1 MEFCGVFYETGY
13 LRAVYDRIRKLFF
26 VFLMAAVLTVGM
38 MGQGME
44 TINFGS
50 VRLKDMAGRAVAEY
64 AAGVGTT
71 GSFMISVTE
80 IQISADVSADLFTV
94 PAVISERSEDLN
106 TGNSAAV
113 VLPVEDAI
121 SDALM
126 AEETISNILPGEETV
141 PDAPIIETILPN
153 DPPISGELSDI
164 PVIDENISD
173 DPALEEGGVGDK
185 TVIGGGFVTD
195 ASGMICGISDLSVIS
210 EDGYLILPS
219 EGCRGIAAGA
229 FASCKDIISEIY
241 IPANI
246 SEIEERAFTDLT
258 SLGWI
263 EMETSSFMFSADN
276 AHAVHPNHPEY
287 TDVNNCTYMNEGVVV
302 KVHAGQKYTSDGM
315 SMAVAKELAAR
326 AGVPLQYFA
335 NRSDKVGGST
345 LGNLAMAQVSMN
357 CVDIGLPQLAMH
369 SVCETAGAADTDYLV
384 KAMTAYFS
392 RDFHRDRDGGIVF

>member
-71 GSFMISVTE
+71 GSFMILVTE

-263 EMETSSFMFSADN
+263 EMETSAGYYTEDGVLFSKDGTCLLAFPPARTGNYKVPSHVTEIADG
-276 AHAVHPNHPEY
+276 AF
-287 TDVNNCTYMNEGVVV
+287 D
-302 KVHAGQKYTSDGM
+302 
-315 SMAVAKELAAR
+315 R
-326 AGVPLQYFA
+326 AGISVLDA
-335 NRSDKVGGST
+335 SDCSVLEIRS
-345 LGNLAMAQVSMN
+345 
-357 CVDIGLPQLAMH
+357 LPSYIEL
-369 SVCETAGAADTDYLV
+369 
-384 KAMTAYFS
+384 
-392 RDFHRDRDGGIVF
+392 RR

>member
-126 AEETISNILPGEETV
+126 AKKLYRTFCLEKKPYRMLRSLRRFCQMIRRS
-141 PDAPIIETILPN
+141 A
-153 DPPISGELSDI
+153 
-164 PVIDENISD
+164 ENCQ
-173 DPALEEGGVGDK
+173 
-185 TVIGGGFVTD
+185 TF
-195 ASGMICGISDLSVIS
+195 
-210 EDGYLILPS
+210 
-219 EGCRGIAAGA
+219 R
-229 FASCKDIISEIY
+229 
-241 IPANI
+241 
-246 SEIEERAFTDLT
+246 
-258 SLGWI
+258 
-263 EMETSSFMFSADN
+263 
-276 AHAVHPNHPEY
+276 
-287 TDVNNCTYMNEGVVV
+287 
-302 KVHAGQKYTSDGM
+302 
-315 SMAVAKELAAR
+315 
-326 AGVPLQYFA
+326 
-335 NRSDKVGGST
+335 
-345 LGNLAMAQVSMN
+345 
-357 CVDIGLPQLAMH
+357 
-369 SVCETAGAADTDYLV
+369 
-384 KAMTAYFS
+384 
-392 RDFHRDRDGGIVF
+392 

>member
-173 DPALEEGGVGDK
+173 DPAL
-185 TVIGGGFVTD
+185 
-195 ASGMICGISDLSVIS
+195 GMICGISDLSVIS

-263 EMETSSFMFSADN
+263 EMETSAGYYTEDGVLFSTDGTCLLAFPPARTGNYKVPSHVTEIADG
-276 AHAVHPNHPEY
+276 AF
-287 TDVNNCTYMNEGVVV
+287 D
-302 KVHAGQKYTSDGM
+302 
-315 SMAVAKELAAR
+315 R
-326 AGVPLQYFA
+326 AGISVLDA
-335 NRSDKVGGST
+335 SDCSVLEIRS
-345 LGNLAMAQVSMN
+345 
-357 CVDIGLPQLAMH
+357 LPSYIEL
-369 SVCETAGAADTDYLV
+369 
-384 KAMTAYFS
+384 
-392 RDFHRDRDGGIVF
+392 RR

>member
-94 PAVISERSEDLN
+94 P
-106 TGNSAAV
+106 AV

-263 EMETSSFMFSADN
+263 ETETSAGYYTEDGVLFSKDGTCLLAFPPARTGNYKVPSHVTEIADG
-276 AHAVHPNHPEY
+276 AF
-287 TDVNNCTYMNEGVVV
+287 D
-302 KVHAGQKYTSDGM
+302 
-315 SMAVAKELAAR
+315 R
-326 AGVPLQYFA
+326 AGISVLDA
-335 NRSDKVGGST
+335 SDCSVLEIRS
-345 LGNLAMAQVSMN
+345 
-357 CVDIGLPQLAMH
+357 LPSYIEL
-369 SVCETAGAADTDYLV
+369 
-384 KAMTAYFS
+384 
-392 RDFHRDRDGGIVF
+392 RR

>member
-121 SDALM
+121 SD
-126 AEETISNILPGEETV
+126 
-141 PDAPIIETILPN
+141 
-153 DPPISGELSDI
+153 
-164 PVIDENISD
+164 

-263 EMETSSFMFSADN
+263 EMETSAGYYTEDGVLFSKDGTCLLAFPPARTGNYKVPSHVTEIADG
-276 AHAVHPNHPEY
+276 AF
-287 TDVNNCTYMNEGVVV
+287 D
-302 KVHAGQKYTSDGM
+302 
-315 SMAVAKELAAR
+315 R
-326 AGVPLQYFA
+326 AGISVLDA
-335 NRSDKVGGST
+335 SDCSVLEIRS
-345 LGNLAMAQVSMN
+345 
-357 CVDIGLPQLAMH
+357 LPSYIEL
-369 SVCETAGAADTDYLV
+369 
-384 KAMTAYFS
+384 
-392 RDFHRDRDGGIVF
+392 RR

>member
-94 PAVISERSEDLN
+94 PAVISERPEDLN

-126 AEETISNILPGEETV
+126 AEETISNILLEKKPYRMLRSLRRFCQMIRRS
-141 PDAPIIETILPN
+141 A
-153 DPPISGELSDI
+153 
-164 PVIDENISD
+164 ENCQ
-173 DPALEEGGVGDK
+173 
-185 TVIGGGFVTD
+185 TF
-195 ASGMICGISDLSVIS
+195 
-210 EDGYLILPS
+210 
-219 EGCRGIAAGA
+219 R
-229 FASCKDIISEIY
+229 
-241 IPANI
+241 
-246 SEIEERAFTDLT
+246 
-258 SLGWI
+258 
-263 EMETSSFMFSADN
+263 
-276 AHAVHPNHPEY
+276 
-287 TDVNNCTYMNEGVVV
+287 
-302 KVHAGQKYTSDGM
+302 
-315 SMAVAKELAAR
+315 
-326 AGVPLQYFA
+326 
-335 NRSDKVGGST
+335 
-345 LGNLAMAQVSMN
+345 
-357 CVDIGLPQLAMH
+357 
-369 SVCETAGAADTDYLV
+369 
-384 KAMTAYFS
+384 
-392 RDFHRDRDGGIVF
+392 

>member
-126 AEETISNILPGEETV
+126 AEETISIYRTFCLEKKPYRMLRSLRRFCQMIRRS
-141 PDAPIIETILPN
+141 A
-153 DPPISGELSDI
+153 
-164 PVIDENISD
+164 ENCQ
-173 DPALEEGGVGDK
+173 
-185 TVIGGGFVTD
+185 TF
-195 ASGMICGISDLSVIS
+195 
-210 EDGYLILPS
+210 
-219 EGCRGIAAGA
+219 R
-229 FASCKDIISEIY
+229 
-241 IPANI
+241 
-246 SEIEERAFTDLT
+246 
-258 SLGWI
+258 
-263 EMETSSFMFSADN
+263 
-276 AHAVHPNHPEY
+276 
-287 TDVNNCTYMNEGVVV
+287 
-302 KVHAGQKYTSDGM
+302 
-315 SMAVAKELAAR
+315 
-326 AGVPLQYFA
+326 
-335 NRSDKVGGST
+335 
-345 LGNLAMAQVSMN
+345 
-357 CVDIGLPQLAMH
+357 
-369 SVCETAGAADTDYLV
+369 
-384 KAMTAYFS
+384 
-392 RDFHRDRDGGIVF
+392 